1 MNTPKK
7 SVYRATSIVAVFA
20 VVVTLGALAKSQYV
34 QSDGMFRDSSIE
46 AMLPAQTVDELTSA
60 RPLHT
65 KREYVP
71 EGSMAYTVNGEQPA
85 VIFTNL
91 GVRCK
96 ASEQICGSSSGP
108 KSDPNPQR
116 VAGAFGFEVVGGRL
130 VSYSSGDVR
139 KHPDAYR
146 ADVMEVAQQQIA
158 YWRNAER
165 VAGAKDS
172 L

>member
-1 MNTPKK
+1 MNMPKK
-7 SVYRATSIVAVFA
+7 SIYRATSIVAVFA
-20 VVVTLGALAKSQYV
+20 VVVALGALANSRYV

-46 AMLPAQTVDELTSA
+46 AMLPAQTRDALTGA

-71 EGSMAYTVNGEQPA
+71 RGSQAYVVNGEHPA
-85 VIFTNL
+85 VIFTEL

-116 VAGAFGFEVVGGRL
+116 ASGAFGFQVVGGRL

-139 KHPDAYR
+139 KHPEAYR

-158 YWRNAER
+158 FWRNPER
-165 VAGAKDS
+165 VAGSKDP